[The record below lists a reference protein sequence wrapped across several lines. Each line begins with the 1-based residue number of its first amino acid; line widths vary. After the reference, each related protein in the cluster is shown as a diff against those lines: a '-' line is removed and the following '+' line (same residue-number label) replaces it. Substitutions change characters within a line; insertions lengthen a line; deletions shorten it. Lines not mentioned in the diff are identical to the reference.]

1 MEKHA
6 LHVGIIGGGI
16 GGLAAASALQRQG
29 IGVTVFER
37 NPELREIGAGL
48 TLWANGVQVLRHLG
62 LADALTTVSAR
73 LTHFECWSW
82 RGKRLG
88 SMRLDTIER
97 RVGAPSLGIHRA
109 DLLRRLSGAVDRGSI
124 HLYAH
129 CVGFR
134 SEQGHVISHFAD
146 GHELQT
152 DLLVGADGLHS
163 VIREQ
168 LLGKQPPRYSGYTC
182 WRGVALF
189 EDAHVSPG
197 ISSETWGRGRRFGML
212 PIGNGRVFWYATLNC
227 PVGEQDRTG
236 ERKAR
241 LSRLFEGWREPIGHP
256 IVTVAERDPCSAL
269 ASGGAF
275 PLKRSPRFARS
286 SSSGFGARL
295 QLDLIAQPFQQT
307 RCCSLPLMRHP
318 ISRRPKSSSTAVP
331 QGHHLAL
338 PVIVNRH
345 PVRGRQA
352 SSITGGK
359 TDPPV
364 NTTHQYTGWA
374 VIQGESYSV
383 KRGRRE

>member
-82 RGKRLG
+82 RGKQLG

-124 HLYAH
+124 HVYAH

-168 LLGKQPPRYSGYTC
+168 LLGKQPP
-182 WRGVALF
+182 AL
-189 EDAHVSPG
+189 
-197 ISSETWGRGRRFGML
+197 
-212 PIGNGRVFWYATLNC
+212 
-227 PVGEQDRTG
+227 
-236 ERKAR
+236 
-241 LSRLFEGWREPIGHP
+241 
-256 IVTVAERDPCSAL
+256 
-269 ASGGAF
+269 
-275 PLKRSPRFARS
+275 
-286 SSSGFGARL
+286 
-295 QLDLIAQPFQQT
+295 
-307 RCCSLPLMRHP
+307 
-318 ISRRPKSSSTAVP
+318 
-331 QGHHLAL
+331 
-338 PVIVNRH
+338 
-345 PVRGRQA
+345 
-352 SSITGGK
+352 
-359 TDPPV
+359 
-364 NTTHQYTGWA
+364 
-374 VIQGESYSV
+374 
-383 KRGRRE
+383 